1 MSDLAVNGIYVGKA
15 ETRWL
20 DKPKSAIGKQ
30 AVDRQL
36 SLEIDGF
43 VTDEQADLSVHGGMD
58 KAVHHY
64 PGEHYATWRGELER
78 DDLFPG
84 GFGENIS
91 TQGMAEDTACIG
103 DVFRLGTATVQ
114 ISQGRQPC
122 WKLNAHTREPRMAYL
137 FQKTGRT
144 GWYYRVLETGTVN
157 TGDRIGLL
165 ERTNPDWTVARVTSA
180 RLTRRI
186 SEEDARCLASL
197 TSLAEGWRKAFER
210 MAEGDRREDT
220 SARLGTG

>member
-1 MSDLAVNGIYVGKA
+1 
-15 ETRWL
+15 
-20 DKPKSAIGKQ
+20 
-30 AVDRQL
+30 
-36 SLEIDGF
+36 
-43 VTDEQADLSVHGGMD
+43 
-58 KAVHHY
+58 
-64 PGEHYATWRGELER
+64 
-78 DDLFPG
+78 
-84 GFGENIS
+84 
-91 TQGMAEDTACIG
+91 
-103 DVFRLGTATVQ
+103 
-114 ISQGRQPC
+114 
-122 WKLNAHTREPRMAYL
+122 MAYL

-144 GWYYRVLETGTVN
+144 GWYYRVLETGTVK

-186 SEEDARCLASL
+186 SEEDARCLSSL